1 MYLCL
6 ALGYSE
12 GYSGSV
18 IYYFL
23 HSPVHTIMLG
33 TWLWRLT
40 FTFGPVMNVL
50 LMMGI
55 GVAKRLVIDWDGR

>member
-1 MYLCL
+1 
-6 ALGYSE
+6 
-12 GYSGSV
+12 
-18 IYYFL
+18 
-23 HSPVHTIMLG
+23 MLG